1 MARFLAGAL
10 KFRLLILAA
19 AAFGILQL
27 RDARLCVSPELST
40 PRAEI
45 QTEALGLSAVEVE
58 QPITAPLEADFAEW
72 GRKRRHHSIRTAPP
86 PVLDRLTKG
95 LRQ

>member
-10 KFRLLILAA
+10 KFRLLILAS

-27 RDARLCVSPELST
+27 RDARLDVLPELHS
-40 PRAEI
+40 PCAEI

-58 QPITAPLEADFAEW
+58 QPITVPIEADLLNGVE
-72 GRKRRHHSIRTAPP
+72 GVGINRSESLPSKSST
-86 PVLDRLTKG
+86 V
-95 LRQ
+95 